1 MERPSDCLEPAASGA
16 VGLGHQAGSMPEPD
30 MGRGNGAA
38 LTSLKVAWGAVPL
51 EFQTASGTAGRGLT
65 LTVLTFLCP
74 VPTEQCA

>member
-38 LTSLKVAWGAVPL
+38 LTSLKVAWGL
-51 EFQTASGTAGRGLT
+51 CRWSSEQRAGQLDGD
-65 LTVLTFLCP
+65 
-74 VPTEQCA
+74 